1 LHYGSLGPIKR
12 KAKIQSEKI
21 GIAKELRMVICLC
34 GENQE
39 KKIKNFAKMW
49 LGFQILKI
57 GIKNNE
63 EI

>member
-1 LHYGSLGPIKR
+1 
-12 KAKIQSEKI
+12 
-21 GIAKELRMVICLC
+21 MVICLC